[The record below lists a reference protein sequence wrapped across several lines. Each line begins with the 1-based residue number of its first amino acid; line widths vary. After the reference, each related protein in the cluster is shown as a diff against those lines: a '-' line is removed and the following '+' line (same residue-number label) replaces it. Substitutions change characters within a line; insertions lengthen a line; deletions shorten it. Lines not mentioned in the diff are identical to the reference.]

1 MRKKKN
7 KQLIVNVYNG
17 LWLLFKDSPNKK
29 FAESKLQKLYKKKT
43 KKDPLPVLHSLE
55 RLLNENKI
63 VKISKDR
70 YCLKLG
76 ENFSEGI
83 VVKTSKSSVFVSD
96 STGEDIKIKNKSALF
111 ALAGDKVSLNQI
123 NISKGKKKY
132 VIEKVKYRAKDSFVG
147 EIDYSSKTAF
157 FVSSEKNIYFD
168 ILIPRKDFK
177 PTFLNK
183 ILVVKVTNWHSDGKC
198 PLGRVIKVL
207 GPANDFN
214 SHIKSIN
221 HKYNIGSSFSSNLLN
236 EVSSLK
242 GFSEKKGLNRLDYT
256 KVPTFTI
263 DPVDAKDFDDAISV
277 KVQENKLFEVGVHIA
292 DVSHY
297 VKEGSKIDI
306 EAAQRGNSVYL
317 VDEVMPMIPEEL
329 SNDICSLK
337 EGVPRN
343 CFSVIF
349 KFDSALKIS
358 SFSITK
364 TKIISNKRFTYSE
377 AQSILDSKKG
387 LLFDELSIIKK
398 IALKLRK
405 KRQSSGAIMFNKKE
419 MGFKLNDQ
427 KYPIDIF
434 VKESYFTQKII
445 EELMLLTNITVAN
458 FLKSKNISNAV
469 FRVHDIPDKDKL
481 LSLKNLAF
489 EFNYNIDVSNKI
501 AVRKSLNKLIEKVE
515 GTTEQ
520 GLFEPLVIR
529 SMAKAEY
536 SSKNIGHYGLSLND
550 YVHFTS
556 PIRRYADLI
565 IHRII
570 DSILNSKPFSKSFEG
585 ICKHISKK
593 EREAAMAERESIKL
607 MQIKYM
613 EKHVG
618 DTFNGVISGV
628 VDHGFYVELFQNG
641 CEGFVRASS
650 LEGFYQIDNKR
661 IALVNNDNKFTLGQ
675 SVDVKVI
682 RSDSNKRLLDL
693 ELISF

>member
-1 MRKKKN
+1 MKKKKN
-7 KQLIVNVYNG
+7 KQLIVNVYTG
-17 LWLLFKDSPNKK
+17 LWLLFKDNPNKN

-43 KKDPLPVLHSLE
+43 KKDPLPVLSSLE

-63 VKISKDR
+63 IKTSKDR

-96 STGEDIKIKNKSALF
+96 KSGEIIKIKKENAFF
-111 ALAGDKVSLNQI
+111 ALAGDELSLNQI

-132 VIEKVKYRAKDSFVG
+132 VVDSVKHRNKDSFVG
-147 EIDYSSKTAF
+147 EIDYSSGTAF
-157 FVSSEKNIYFD
+157 FVSSERKVYFD
-168 ILIPRKDFK
+168 VLIPRKDFN
-177 PTFLNK
+177 PSFLNK
-183 ILVVKVTNWHSDGKC
+183 ILVVKVTTWDSKGKC
-198 PLGRVIKVL
+198 PLGKVIKVL
-207 GPANDFN
+207 GPNNDFK
-214 SHIKSIN
+214 SHIKSIS
-221 HKYNIGSSFSSNLLN
+221 HKHNIGPLFSNSLLKEISSVKDLSD
-236 EVSSLK
+236 
-242 GFSEKKGLNRLDYT
+242 KKNLNRLDYT
-256 KVPTFTI
+256 RFSTFTI
-263 DPVDAKDFDDAISV
+263 DPDDAKDFDDAISV
-277 KVQENKLFEVGVHIA
+277 RVQENKLFEVGVHIA

-297 VKEGSKIDI
+297 VQEGSKIDV
-306 EAAQRGNSVYL
+306 EASQRGNSVYL
-317 VDEVMPMIPEEL
+317 VDEVIPMIPEEL

-349 KFDSALKIS
+349 KFDSTLKIS
-358 SFSITK
+358 SFNITK

-377 AQSILDSKKG
+377 AQSILDNKEG
-387 LLFDELSIIKK
+387 VLFDELSIIKK
-398 IALKLRK
+398 IAIKLRK

-419 MGFKLNDQ
+419 MGFKLNNQ

-458 FLKSKNISNAV
+458 FLKSKNILNAV

-489 EFNYNIDVSNKI
+489 EFNYSIDISNKI
-501 AVRKSLNKLIEKVE
+501 AVRKSLNKLLEKVE

-570 DSILNSKPFSKSFEG
+570 DSILNNNPNLKSFEG

-593 EREAAMAERESIKL
+593 EREASMAERESIKL

-618 DTFNGVISGV
+618 DTFEGVISGV
-628 VDHGFYVELFQNG
+628 IDHGFFVELVQNG

-650 LEGFYQIDNKR
+650 LKGFYQIDNKK

>member
-1 MRKKKN
+1 MKKKKN
-7 KQLIVNVYNG
+7 KQLIVNVYTG
-17 LWLLFKDSPNKK
+17 LWLLFKDNPNKK

-43 KKDPLPVLHSLE
+43 KKDPLPVLSSLE

-63 VKISKDR
+63 IKISKDR

-76 ENFSEGI
+76 ENFSEGT

-96 STGEDIKIKNKSALF
+96 KSGEIIKIKKESAFF
-111 ALAGDKVSLNQI
+111 ALAGDKLSLNQI
-123 NISKGKKKY
+123 NNSNGKKKY
-132 VIEKVKYRAKDSFVG
+132 VVDNVKYRNKDSFVG
-147 EIDYSSKTAF
+147 EIDYSSGTAF
-157 FVSSEKNIYFD
+157 FVSSERKVYFD
-168 ILIPRKDFK
+168 ILIPRKDFNLS
-177 PTFLNK
+177 FLNK
-183 ILVVKVTNWHSDGKC
+183 ILVVKVTTWDSKGKC
-198 PLGRVIKVL
+198 PLGKVIKVL
-207 GPANDFN
+207 GPANDFK
-214 SHIKSIN
+214 SHIKSIS
-221 HKYNIGSSFSSNLLN
+221 HKHNIGHLFSNSLLN
-236 EVSSLK
+236 EISSVKDL
-242 GFSEKKGLNRLDYT
+242 SDKKNLNRLDYT
-256 KVPTFTI
+256 KFSTFTI
-263 DPVDAKDFDDAISV
+263 DPDDAKDFDDAISV
-277 KVQENKLFEVGVHIA
+277 RVQENKLFEVGVHIA

-297 VKEGSKIDI
+297 VREGSKIDV
-306 EAAQRGNSVYL
+306 EASQRGNSIYL
-317 VDEVMPMIPEEL
+317 VDEVVPMIPEEL

-349 KFDSALKIS
+349 KFDSTLKMS

-377 AQSILDSKKG
+377 AQSILDNKKG
-387 LLFDELSIIKK
+387 VLFDELSIIKK

-419 MGFKLNDQ
+419 MGFKLNNQ
-427 KYPIDIF
+427 KHPIDIF

-489 EFNYNIDVSNKI
+489 EFNYNIDVSNKTS
-501 AVRKSLNKLIEKVE
+501 VKKSLNKLLEKVE
-515 GTTEQ
+515 GTSEQ

-536 SSKNIGHYGLSLND
+536 SSKNIGHYGLSLNN

-570 DSILNSKPFSKSFEG
+570 DSTLNDKPNSKSFEG
-585 ICKHISKK
+585 VCKHISKK
-593 EREAAMAERESIKL
+593 EREASMAERESIKL

-618 DTFNGVISGV
+618 DTFEGVISGV
-628 VDHGFYVELFQNG
+628 IDHGFFVELVQNG

-650 LEGFYQIDNKR
+650 LNGFYQIDNKK

-693 ELISF
+693 DLISF

>member
-1 MRKKKN
+1 MKKKKN
-7 KQLIVNVYNG
+7 KQLIVNVYTG
-17 LWLLFKDSPNKK
+17 LWLLFKDNPNKK

-43 KKDPLPVLHSLE
+43 KKDPLPVLSSLE

-63 VKISKDR
+63 IKISKDR

-96 STGEDIKIKNKSALF
+96 KSGEIIKIKKESAFF
-111 ALAGDKVSLNQI
+111 ALAGDELSLNQI

-132 VIEKVKYRAKDSFVG
+132 VVDSVKHRNKDSFVG
-147 EIDYSSKTAF
+147 EIDYSSGTAF
-157 FVSSEKNIYFD
+157 FVSSERKVYFD
-168 ILIPRKDFK
+168 VLIPRKDFK
-177 PTFLNK
+177 PSFLNK
-183 ILVVKVTNWHSDGKC
+183 ILVVKVTTWDSKGKC
-198 PLGRVIKVL
+198 PLGKVIKVL
-207 GPANDFN
+207 GPNNDFK
-214 SHIKSIN
+214 SHIKSIS
-221 HKYNIGSSFSSNLLN
+221 HKHNIGPLFSKSLLN
-236 EVSSLK
+236 EISSVKDL
-242 GFSEKKGLNRLDYT
+242 SDKKNLNRLDYT
-256 KVPTFTI
+256 KFSTFTI
-263 DPVDAKDFDDAISV
+263 DPDDAKDFDDAISV
-277 KVQENKLFEVGVHIA
+277 RVQENKLFEVGVHIA

-297 VKEGSKIDI
+297 VREGSKIDV
-306 EAAQRGNSVYL
+306 EASQRGNSVYL
-317 VDEVMPMIPEEL
+317 VDEVIPMIPEEL

-349 KFDSALKIS
+349 KFDSALKMS

-377 AQSILDSKKG
+377 AQSILDNKKG
-387 LLFDELSIIKK
+387 VLFDELSIIKK

-427 KYPIDIF
+427 KHPIDIF

-501 AVRKSLNKLIEKVE
+501 AVKKSLNKLLEKVE
-515 GTTEQ
+515 GTSEQ

-536 SSKNIGHYGLSLND
+536 SSKNIGHYGLSLNN

-570 DSILNSKPFSKSFEG
+570 DSTLNDKPNSKSFEG
-585 ICKHISKK
+585 VCKHISKK
-593 EREAAMAERESIKL
+593 EREASMAERESIKL

-618 DTFNGVISGV
+618 DTFEGVISGV
-628 VDHGFYVELFQNG
+628 IDHGFFVELVQNG

-650 LEGFYQIDNKR
+650 LNGFYQIDNKK

-693 ELISF
+693 DLISF